1 MIDSSRYVVVR
12 VVDTASG
19 RHAFVGLG
27 FREREAAS
35 DFNAALYDHLQY
47 VRRKKTAHEA
57 RLQYE
62 EQQRQ
67 RAVCRRLF
75 QEQHQRRLCVAVLDV
90 GPELRHHGL
99 RAVQHGACDH
109 DV

>member
-1 MIDSSRYVVVR
+1 MIDSSRYFVVR

-67 RAVCRRLF
+67 RA
-75 QEQHQRRLCVAVLDV
+75 EQAQGERSAARGGRGSAGTGAAV
-90 GPELRHHGL
+90 
-99 RAVQHGACDH
+99 
-109 DV
+109 